1 MKRFLLVIGILC
13 SLFCTVSPAQAE
25 DDVRYSIES
34 YVGHLQLE
42 EDSQATFTQEI
53 TYDFHTGYNGQ
64 YVTLGSAD
72 PLPKGFKIHEN
83 PQVEAYVDGEKRE
96 IRVEESDLGDGR
108 LLKIYNS
115 RIVGGKVTIK
125 VVWKIDHI
133 LDLYSDIAELNW
145 FPLSDGDED
154 IAKLDFYVDGLDAK
168 QGELYAHTGYF
179 NPPAQI
185 DRTATGYHIQLR
197 NFPKNGKLELHAYW
211 PMTEALRR
219 GQSNKIKKEN
229 RKDKFLKKERSIEQK
244 TFFYRTLLLKVVPI
258 VAILLFILA
267 FIPWIRYFISTRTR
281 RISKGVRLYEPP
293 QNLPPL
299 VLAKALY
306 QLDFE
311 RMVMS
316 REKGQ
321 LKFNHLIQATM
332 LDLIDRGNLRLT
344 RDENGERLTCLHHE
358 GLADFELKFIDM
370 IFDQET
376 EINISEVFSKY
387 KINQVALK
395 KDFRAAKTEAQRDRI
410 RKVGSD
416 VQSLLKKDAQQLSKG
431 VDKEIAK
438 LGLPSYFRDLS
449 EKEEAFSKTG
459 CALHFWLLLILFVS
473 MCFLTFGFGSHLSSF
488 YFWIILLLVLL
499 FIPFYIVVKIRED
512 HLQSLENLDSQFQ
525 WMAFRNMI
533 ESIPNF
539 NQAELESVVLWNRIL
554 VYATLYGQAKK
565 VSQVLQNHQISLPYE
580 DGDALVW
587 LTSSSNTFLDGST
600 LMAYADNSYS
610 VSNFSINSS
619 DGSGGFDGGGFSG
632 GGGGGGFGAF

>member
-1 MKRFLLVIGILC
+1 MKRFLLMI
-13 SLFCTVSPAQAE
+13 SLIWSLVCTITIAHA
-25 DDVRYSIES
+25 DDEVRYSIES
-34 YVGHLQLE
+34 YVGHLQLQ

-53 TYDFHTGYNGQ
+53 TYQFQTGYHGQ

-72 PLPKGFKIHEN
+72 PLPKGFKIHRHPE
-83 PQVEAYVDGEKRE
+83 VEAYVDGEKRE
-96 IRVEESDLGDGR
+96 IRVEETDLEDGR
-108 LLKIYNS
+108 QLKIYNA
-115 RIVGGKVTIK
+115 RIVGGTVKIK
-125 VVWKIDHI
+125 VKWKIDH
-133 LDLYSDIAELNW
+133 LLTFYKDIAELNW
-145 FPLSDGDED
+145 FPISDGDEKV
-154 IAKLDFYVDGLDAK
+154 AKLDFYVDGLDAK
-168 QGELYAHTGYF
+168 QGKLYAHTGYF
-179 NPPAQI
+179 NPPAQVE
-185 DRTATGYHIQLR
+185 RTATGYHIWTKD
-197 NFPKNGKLELHAYW
+197 FPKNGKLELHGYW

-219 GQSNKIKKEN
+219 NQANEINKGNGKE
-229 RKDKFLKKERSIEQK
+229 KFLKKEKSIEQK

-258 VAILLFILA
+258 VSILLFILA

-281 RISKGVRLYEPP
+281 RIAKGVRLYEPP

-321 LKFNHLIQATM
+321 LKFNHLIQATI
-332 LDLIDRGNLRLT
+332 LDLIDRGNIRLT
-344 RDENGERLTCLHHE
+344 RDENGETLTCLHYE
-358 GLADFELKFIDM
+358 GLADFELKFIEM
-370 IFDQET
+370 IFDQES

-387 KINQVALK
+387 KIDKVALK
-395 KDFRAAKTEAQRDRI
+395 KDFRAAKSDTQRDRI
-410 RKVGSD
+410 RKIGNE

-449 EKEEAFSKTG
+449 EKEEALSKTG

-473 MCFLTFGFGSHLSSF
+473 MCFLSFGFGSHLSSF

-499 FIPFYIVVKIRED
+499 FIPFYILVKIRED
-512 HLQSLENLDSQFQ
+512 HLQSLENLDAQFE

-554 VYATLYGQAKK
+554 VYATMYGQAKK
-565 VSQVLQNHQISLPYE
+565 VSQVLKNHQISLPYE
-580 DGDALVW
+580 DWDAVVW
-587 LTSSSNTFLDGST
+587 ITTSSNSFLDGST
-600 LMAYADNSYS
+600 LMSYADDSYS
-610 VSNFSINSS
+610 VSSFSTNSS
-619 DGSGGFDGGGFSG
+619 DGSGGFDGGGFSD

>member
-13 SLFCTVSPAQAE
+13 AFFCTVSPAQA
-25 DDVRYSIES
+25 DDEVRYSIES
-34 YVGHLQLE
+34 YVGHLHLQ

-53 TYDFHTGYNGQ
+53 TYIFSTGYNGQ
-64 YVTLGSAD
+64 YVTLGSVD
-72 PLPKGFKIHEN
+72 PLPKGFKIHAN

-96 IRVEESDLGDGR
+96 IRVEESDLGNGR

-133 LDLYSDIAELNW
+133 LELYSDIAELNW
-145 FPLSDGDED
+145 FPISDGDED
-154 IAKLDFYVDGLDAK
+154 VAKLDFYVDGLDAK
-168 QGELYAHTGYF
+168 QGDLYAHTGYF

-185 DRTATGYHIQLR
+185 ERTETGYHIQLW

-219 GQSNKIKKEN
+219 GQSNEIKKEKG
-229 RKDKFLKKERSIEQK
+229 KDKFLKKEKSIQQK
-244 TFFYRTLLLKVVPI
+244 TVIYKTLFLRVIPI
-258 VAILLFILA
+258 VAILLFVLA
-267 FIPWIRYFISTRTR
+267 FIPWIRYMISTRTR
-281 RISKGVRLYEPP
+281 RIAKGVRLYEPP
-293 QNLPPL
+293 QNLPPF

-311 RMVMS
+311 QMVIY

-344 RDENGERLTCLHHE
+344 RDESGGTLICLHHE
-358 GLADFELKFIDM
+358 GLADFELKFIEM

-376 EINISEVFSKY
+376 EIRISEVFSKY
-387 KINQVALK
+387 KINQAALK
-395 KDFRAAKTEAQRDRI
+395 KDFRAAKTDTQRDRI

-416 VQSLLKKDAQQLSKG
+416 IQSLLKRDAQQLSKG
-431 VDKEIAK
+431 VEKEITK

-459 CALHFWLLLILFVS
+459 CALHFWILLILFVS
-473 MCFLTFGFGSHLSSF
+473 MCFLSFGFGSYLSSF
-488 YFWIILLLVLL
+488 YFWTILCLILL
-499 FIPFYIVVKIRED
+499 FIPFYIVMKLRED
-512 HLQSLENLDSQFQ
+512 HLQSLENLDSQFE

-565 VSQVLQNHQISLPYE
+565 VSQVLQSHQISVPYE
-580 DGDALVW
+580 DWDTVLW
-587 LTSSSNTFLDGST
+587 LTSSPNTYLDGST
-600 LMAYADNSYS
+600 LMSYADDSYS
-610 VSNFSINSS
+610 VSSFSINSS
-619 DGSGGFDGGGFSG
+619 DGSGGFDGGGFSD

>member
-1 MKRFLLVIGILC
+1 MKRFLLMI
-13 SLFCTVSPAQAE
+13 SLIWSLVCTITIAHA
-25 DDVRYSIES
+25 DDEVRYSIES
-34 YVGHLQLE
+34 YVGHLQLQ

-53 TYDFHTGYNGQ
+53 TYQFQTGYHGQ

-72 PLPKGFKIHEN
+72 PLPKGFKIHRHSE
-83 PQVEAYVDGEKRE
+83 VEAYVDGEKRE
-96 IRVEESDLGDGR
+96 IRVEETDLEDGR
-108 LLKIYNS
+108 QLKIYNA
-115 RIVGGKVTIK
+115 RIVGGTVKIK
-125 VVWKIDHI
+125 VKWKIDH
-133 LDLYSDIAELNW
+133 LLTFYKDIAELNW
-145 FPLSDGDED
+145 FPISDGDEKV
-154 IAKLDFYVDGLDAK
+154 AKLDFYVDGLDAK
-168 QGELYAHTGYF
+168 QGKLYAHTGYF
-179 NPPAQI
+179 NPPAQVE
-185 DRTATGYHIQLR
+185 RTATGYHIWTKD
-197 NFPKNGKLELHAYW
+197 FPKNGKLELHGYW
-211 PMTEALRR
+211 LMTEALRR
-219 GQSNKIKKEN
+219 DQANEINKGNGKE
-229 RKDKFLKKERSIEQK
+229 KFLKKEKSIEQK

-258 VAILLFILA
+258 VSVLLFILA

-281 RISKGVRLYEPP
+281 RIAKGVRLYEPP

-321 LKFNHLIQATM
+321 LKFNHLIQATV

-344 RDENGERLTCLHHE
+344 RDENGETLTCLHYE
-358 GLADFELKFIDM
+358 GLADFELKFIEM
-370 IFDQET
+370 IFDQES

-387 KINQVALK
+387 KIDKVALK
-395 KDFRAAKTEAQRDRI
+395 KDFRAAKSDTQRDRI
-410 RKVGSD
+410 RKIGNE

-449 EKEEAFSKTG
+449 EKEEALSKAG

-473 MCFLTFGFGSHLSSF
+473 MCFLSFGFGSHLSSF
-488 YFWIILLLVLL
+488 YFWMIVLLVVF
-499 FIPFYIVVKIRED
+499 FIPFYILVKIREE
-512 HLQSLENLDSQFQ
+512 HLQSLENLDAQFE

-554 VYATLYGQAKK
+554 VYATMYGQAKK
-565 VSQVLQNHQISLPYE
+565 VSQVLKNHQISLPYE
-580 DGDALVW
+580 NWDTVLW
-587 LTSSSNTFLDGST
+587 LTTSSNSFLDGST
-600 LMAYADNSYS
+600 LMSYADDSYS
-610 VSNFSINSS
+610 VSSFSTNSS
-619 DGSGGFDGGGFSG
+619 DGSGGFDGGGFSD

>member
-1 MKRFLLVIGILC
+1 MKRFLLMIVLVWSI
-13 SLFCTVSPAQAE
+13 FCARSMVHAD
-25 DDVRYSIES
+25 DDVRYTIES
-34 YVGHLQLE
+34 YVGRLHLQ
-42 EDSQATFTQEI
+42 EDNQATFTQEI
-53 TYDFHTGYNGQ
+53 TYVFSTGYNGQ
-64 YVTLGSAD
+64 YVTLGSVD

-96 IRVEESDLGDGR
+96 IRVEESDLGNGR

-133 LDLYSDIAELNW
+133 LELYSDIAELNW
-145 FPLSDGDED
+145 FPISDGDED
-154 IAKLDFYVDGLDAK
+154 VAKLDFYVDGLDAK
-168 QGELYAHTGYF
+168 QGDLYAHTGYF

-185 DRTATGYHIQLR
+185 ERTSTGYHIQLS

-219 GQSNKIKKEN
+219 GQSNEIKKEKG
-229 RKDKFLKKERSIEQK
+229 KDKFLKKEKSIQQK
-244 TFFYRTLLLKVVPI
+244 TFLYKALFLRVIPI
-258 VAILLFILA
+258 GSILLFVLA

-281 RISKGVRLYEPP
+281 RIAKGVRLYEPP
-293 QNLPPL
+293 QNLPPF

-311 RMVMS
+311 QMVIF

-321 LKFNHLIQATM
+321 LKFNHLIQASI

-344 RDENGERLTCLHHE
+344 RDGNGGTLTCLHHE
-358 GLADFELKFIDM
+358 GLADFEIQFIDM
-370 IFDQET
+370 LFNQET
-376 EINISEVFSKY
+376 EIRISEVFSKY
-387 KINQVALK
+387 KINQAALK
-395 KDFRAAKTEAQRDRI
+395 KDFQAATSDTERDRI
-410 RKVGSD
+410 RQVGSD
-416 VQSLLKKDAQQLSKG
+416 VQLLLKEDAQQLSKG
-431 VDKEIAK
+431 VEKEITK

-459 CALHFWLLLILFVS
+459 CALHFWLLLILVVS

-488 YFWIILLLVLL
+488 YFWSILCLVLL
-499 FIPFYIVVKIRED
+499 FILFYLIVLLRED
-512 HLQSLENLDSQFQ
+512 HLQSLENLDSQFE

-580 DGDALVW
+580 NWDTVLW
-587 LTSSSNTFLDGST
+587 LTTSPTSYLDGST
-600 LMAYADNSYS
+600 LMSYADDSYS
-610 VSNFSINSS
+610 VSSFSINSS
-619 DGSGGFDGGGFSG
+619 NGSGGFDGGGFSG

>member
-1 MKRFLLVIGILC
+1 MKRFLLMI
-13 SLFCTVSPAQAE
+13 SLIWSLVCTITIAHA
-25 DDVRYSIES
+25 DDEVRYSIES
-34 YVGHLQLE
+34 YVGHLQLQ

-53 TYDFHTGYNGQ
+53 TYQFQTGYHGQ

-72 PLPKGFKIHEN
+72 PLPKGFKIHRHPE
-83 PQVEAYVDGEKRE
+83 VEAYVDGEKRE
-96 IRVEESDLGDGR
+96 IRVEETDLEDGR
-108 LLKIYNS
+108 QLKIYNA
-115 RIVGGKVTIK
+115 RIVGGTVKIK
-125 VVWKIDHI
+125 VKWKIDH
-133 LDLYSDIAELNW
+133 LLTFYKDIAELNW
-145 FPLSDGDED
+145 FPISDGDEKV
-154 IAKLDFYVDGLDAK
+154 AKLDFYVDGLDAK
-168 QGELYAHTGYF
+168 QGKLYAHTGYF
-179 NPPAQI
+179 NPPAQVE
-185 DRTATGYHIQLR
+185 RTATGYHIWTKD
-197 NFPKNGKLELHAYW
+197 FPKNGKLELHGYW
-211 PMTEALRR
+211 LMTEALRR
-219 GQSNKIKKEN
+219 DQANEINKGNGKE
-229 RKDKFLKKERSIEQK
+229 KFLKKEKSIEQK

-258 VAILLFILA
+258 VSVLLFILA

-281 RISKGVRLYEPP
+281 RIAKGVRLYEPP

-321 LKFNHLIQATM
+321 LKFNHLIQATV

-344 RDENGERLTCLHHE
+344 RDENGETLTCLHYE
-358 GLADFELKFIDM
+358 GLADFELKFIEM
-370 IFDQET
+370 IFDQES

-387 KINQVALK
+387 KIDKVALK
-395 KDFRAAKTEAQRDRI
+395 KDFRAAKSDTQRDRI
-410 RKVGSD
+410 RKVGSA

-449 EKEEAFSKTG
+449 EKEEALSKTG

-473 MCFLTFGFGSHLSSF
+473 MCFLSFGFGSHLSSF
-488 YFWIILLLVLL
+488 YFWMIVLLVVF
-499 FIPFYIVVKIRED
+499 FIPFYILVKIRED

-539 NQAELESVVLWNRIL
+539 NQAELESVILWNRIL
-554 VYATLYGQAKK
+554 VYATMYGQAKK
-565 VSQVLQNHQISLPYE
+565 VSQVLKNHQISLPYE
-580 DGDALVW
+580 NWDAVVW
-587 LTSSSNTFLDGST
+587 ITTSSNSFLDGST
-600 LMAYADNSYS
+600 LMSYADDSYS
-610 VSNFSINSS
+610 VSSFSTNSS
-619 DGSGGFDGGGFSG
+619 DGCGGFDGGGFSD

>member
-1 MKRFLLVIGILC
+1 MKRFLLMISLVW
-13 SLFCTVSPAQAE
+13 SLFCTITTAHADE
-25 DDVRYSIES
+25 EVRYSIES
-34 YVGHLQLE
+34 YVGHLQLQ

-53 TYDFHTGYNGQ
+53 TYQFQTGYHGQ

-72 PLPKGFKIHEN
+72 PLPKGFKIHEH

-96 IRVEESDLGDGR
+96 IRVEETDLEDGR
-108 LLKIYNS
+108 QLKIYNA
-115 RIVGGKVTIK
+115 RIVGGTVKIK
-125 VVWKIDHI
+125 VKWKIDH
-133 LDLYSDIAELNW
+133 LLTFYKDIAELNW
-145 FPLSDGDED
+145 FPISDGDEKV
-154 IAKLDFYVDGLDAK
+154 AKLDFYVDGLDAK
-168 QGELYAHTGYF
+168 QGKLYAHTGYF
-179 NPPAQI
+179 NPPAQVE
-185 DRTATGYHIQLR
+185 RTATGYHIWTKD
-197 NFPKNGKLELHAYW
+197 FPKNGKLELHGYW
-211 PMTEALRR
+211 LMTEALRR
-219 GQSNKIKKEN
+219 DQANEINKGNGKE
-229 RKDKFLKKERSIEQK
+229 KFLKKEKSIEQK

-258 VAILLFILA
+258 VSVLLFILA

-321 LKFNHLIQATM
+321 LKFNHLIQATV

-344 RDENGERLTCLHHE
+344 RDENGETLTCLHYE
-358 GLADFELKFIDM
+358 GLADFELKFIEM
-370 IFDQET
+370 IFDQESK
-376 EINISEVFSKY
+376 INIREVFSKY
-387 KINQVALK
+387 KIDKVALK
-395 KDFRAAKTEAQRDRI
+395 KDFRAAKSDTQRDRI
-410 RKVGSD
+410 RKIGND

-431 VDKEIAK
+431 VEKEIVK

-449 EKEEAFSKTG
+449 EKEEALSKTG

-473 MCFLTFGFGSHLSSF
+473 MCFLSFGFGSHLSSF
-488 YFWIILLLVLL
+488 YFWMIVLLVVL
-499 FIPFYIVVKIRED
+499 FIPFYILVKIREE
-512 HLQSLENLDSQFQ
+512 HLQSLENLDAQFQ

-554 VYATLYGQAKK
+554 VYATMYGQAKK
-565 VSQVLQNHQISLPYE
+565 VSQVLKNHQISLPYE
-580 DGDALVW
+580 DWDAVVW
-587 LTSSSNTFLDGST
+587 ITTSSNSFLDGST
-600 LMAYADNSYS
+600 LMSYADDSYS
-610 VSNFSINSS
+610 VSSFSTNSS
-619 DGSGGFDGGGFSG
+619 DGSGGFDGGGFSD

>member
-1 MKRFLLVIGILC
+1 MKRFLLMI
-13 SLFCTVSPAQAE
+13 SLIWSLVCTITIAHA
-25 DDVRYSIES
+25 DDEVRYSIES
-34 YVGHLQLE
+34 YVGHLQLQ

-53 TYDFHTGYNGQ
+53 TYQFQTGYHGQ

-72 PLPKGFKIHEN
+72 PLPKGFKIHRHPE
-83 PQVEAYVDGEKRE
+83 VEAYVDGEKRE
-96 IRVEESDLGDGR
+96 IRVEETDLEDGR
-108 LLKIYNS
+108 QLKIYNA
-115 RIVGGKVTIK
+115 RIVGGTVKIK
-125 VVWKIDHI
+125 VKWKIDH
-133 LDLYSDIAELNW
+133 LLTFYKDIAELNW
-145 FPLSDGDED
+145 FPISDGDEKV
-154 IAKLDFYVDGLDAK
+154 AKLDFYVDGLDAK
-168 QGELYAHTGYF
+168 QGKLYAHTGYF
-179 NPPAQI
+179 NPPAQVE
-185 DRTATGYHIQLR
+185 RTATGYHIWTKD
-197 NFPKNGKLELHAYW
+197 FPKNGKLELHGYW
-211 PMTEALRR
+211 LMTEALRR
-219 GQSNKIKKEN
+219 DQANEINKGNGKE
-229 RKDKFLKKERSIEQK
+229 KFLKKEKSIEQK

-258 VAILLFILA
+258 VSVLLFILA

-281 RISKGVRLYEPP
+281 RIAKGVRLYEPP

-321 LKFNHLIQATM
+321 LKFNHLIQATV

-344 RDENGERLTCLHHE
+344 RDENGETLTCLHYE
-358 GLADFELKFIDM
+358 GLADFELKFIEM
-370 IFDQET
+370 IFDQES

-387 KINQVALK
+387 KIDKVALK
-395 KDFRAAKTEAQRDRI
+395 KDFRAAKSDTQRDRI
-410 RKVGSD
+410 RKIGNE

-449 EKEEAFSKTG
+449 EKEEALSKTG

-473 MCFLTFGFGSHLSSF
+473 MCFLSFGFGSHLSSF
-488 YFWIILLLVLL
+488 YFWMIVLLVVF

-539 NQAELESVVLWNRIL
+539 NQAELESVILWNRIL
-554 VYATLYGQAKK
+554 VYATMYGQAKK
-565 VSQVLQNHQISLPYE
+565 VSQVLKNHQISLPYE
-580 DGDALVW
+580 NWDAVVW
-587 LTSSSNTFLDGST
+587 ITTSSNSFLDGST
-600 LMAYADNSYS
+600 LMSYADDSYS
-610 VSNFSINSS
+610 VSSFSTNSS
-619 DGSGGFDGGGFSG
+619 DGSGGFDGGGFSD

>member
-1 MKRFLLVIGILC
+1 MKRFLLMISIIW
-13 SLFCTVSPAQAE
+13 SLVCTITIAHA
-25 DDVRYSIES
+25 DDEVRYSIES
-34 YVGHLQLE
+34 YVGHLQLQ
-42 EDSQATFTQEI
+42 EDSQATFTQEL
-53 TYDFHTGYNGQ
+53 TYQFQTGYHGQ

-72 PLPKGFKIHEN
+72 PLPKGFKIHRHPE
-83 PQVEAYVDGEKRE
+83 VEAYVDGEKRE
-96 IRVEESDLGDGR
+96 IRVEETDLEDGR
-108 LLKIYNS
+108 QLKIYNA
-115 RIVGGKVTIK
+115 RIVGGTVKIK
-125 VVWKIDHI
+125 VKWKIDH
-133 LDLYSDIAELNW
+133 LLTFYKDIAELNW
-145 FPLSDGDED
+145 FPISDGDEKV
-154 IAKLDFYVDGLDAK
+154 AKLDFYVDGLDAK
-168 QGELYAHTGYF
+168 QGKLYAHTGYF
-179 NPPAQI
+179 NPPAQVE
-185 DRTATGYHIQLR
+185 RTATGYHIWTKD
-197 NFPKNGKLELHAYW
+197 FPKNGKLELHGYW

-219 GQSNKIKKEN
+219 DQANEINKGNGKE
-229 RKDKFLKKERSIEQK
+229 KFLKKEKSIEQK

-258 VAILLFILA
+258 VSVLLFILA

-281 RISKGVRLYEPP
+281 RIAKGVRLYEPP

-344 RDENGERLTCLHHE
+344 RDENGETLTCLHYE
-358 GLADFELKFIDM
+358 GLADFELKFIEM
-370 IFDQET
+370 IFDQES

-387 KINQVALK
+387 KIDKVALK
-395 KDFRAAKTEAQRDRI
+395 KDFRAAKSDTQRDRI
-410 RKVGSD
+410 RKIGNE

-449 EKEEAFSKTG
+449 EKEEALSKTG

-473 MCFLTFGFGSHLSSF
+473 MCFLSFGFGSHLSSF
-488 YFWIILLLVLL
+488 YFWMIVLLVVL
-499 FIPFYIVVKIRED
+499 FIPFYILVKIREE
-512 HLQSLENLDSQFQ
+512 HLQSLENLDAQFQ

-554 VYATLYGQAKK
+554 VYATMYGQAKK
-565 VSQVLQNHQISLPYE
+565 VSQVLKNHQISLPYE
-580 DGDALVW
+580 DWDAVVW
-587 LTSSSNTFLDGST
+587 ITTSSNSFLDGST
-600 LMAYADNSYS
+600 LMSYADDSYS
-610 VSNFSINSS
+610 VSSFSTNSS
-619 DGSGGFDGGGFSG
+619 DGSGGFDGGGFSD